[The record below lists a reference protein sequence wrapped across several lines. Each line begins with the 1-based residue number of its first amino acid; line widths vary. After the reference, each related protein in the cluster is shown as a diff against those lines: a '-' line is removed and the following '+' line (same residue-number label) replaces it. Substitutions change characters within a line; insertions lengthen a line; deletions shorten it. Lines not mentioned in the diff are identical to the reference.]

1 MDVWFPLV
9 PQTPASWQTAQP
21 RTVFHTWL
29 FGGLADILWFRKHL
43 ELEVMSSG
51 GFWAPELCG

>member
-43 ELEVMSSG
+43 ELEVN
-51 GFWAPELCG
+51 E